1 MKYRSVTLNKFIDSL
16 ISLSEEREVRYNPM
30 LSTENDRLKGRL
42 RCMSEWYVQQP
53 HGLQLEIYNVAM
65 ELASQIENLGVLGA
79 FEVTM
84 QIILMEVKSGKTVR
98 TRKLKNV
105 Y

>member
-1 MKYRSVTLNKFIDSL
+1 
-16 ISLSEEREVRYNPM
+16 
-30 LSTENDRLKGRL
+30 
-42 RCMSEWYVQQP
+42 MSEWYVQQP

>member
-30 LSTENDRLKGRL
+30 LSTENDRTKGRL